1 MSRTKPK
8 NDAGGAYNEK
18 TLSKVARGPPQAKK
32 RRRGCVQP
40 KNRRSRP
47 DRPRERRKSLRLEVG
62 RPGLCIP
69 GCSDTPEC
77 KGTAGVD
84 LARVPVAHGRC
95 RDTLRSW
102 QQPEERKSCQI
113 SHHIS
118 RPAAA
123 LGQRM
128 DETSKIWVGRGAHLN
143 KSSRSM
149 RSDAKR
155 RTTITV
161 R

>member
-1 MSRTKPK
+1 M
-8 NDAGGAYNEK
+8 
-18 TLSKVARGPPQAKK
+18 
-32 RRRGCVQP
+32 
-40 KNRRSRP
+40 
-47 DRPRERRKSLRLEVG
+47 ERRKSLRLEVG

-102 QQPEERKSCQI
+102 QQPEERKNPVKI
-113 SHHIS
+113 PHHIS

-123 LGQRM
+123 LGQSM
-128 DETSKIWVGRGAHLN
+128 DETSKIWVGRGATI
-143 KSSRSM
+143 SRQESEARRTE
-149 RSDAKR
+149 RSDALKR
-155 RTTITV
+155 KKRSDTLKRKKRSDALKRKKRSEMKQEKRSETYRPSPLCGTGGNV
-161 R
+161 